1 MERRRSYIQKS
12 DSLVELYI
20 SERCFITELV
30 NLPDNP
36 LMSVSKARVTSGV
49 TTALHRLLETEERYF
64 ILSGK
69 GEMEI
74 DGEVVGLVAKGDTV
88 FIPANA
94 TQRITNVGSD
104 DLIFLCICTPRFVFE
119 NYEDLEIE

>member
-12 DSLVELYI
+12 DSLDELYI

-94 TQRITNVGSD
+94 TQRITNVGAD